1 MGRSGAM
8 LMAKILLGFDSETGP
23 QKSQVNGY
31 LENPMNTVDPT
42 IARKNRQTKTRF
54 TDLISDRKICE
65 SSIRVRLITTN
76 KVSSN
81 RPVN

>member
-1 MGRSGAM
+1 M

-54 TDLISDRKICE
+54 T
-65 SSIRVRLITTN
+65 V
-76 KVSSN
+76 
-81 RPVN
+81 